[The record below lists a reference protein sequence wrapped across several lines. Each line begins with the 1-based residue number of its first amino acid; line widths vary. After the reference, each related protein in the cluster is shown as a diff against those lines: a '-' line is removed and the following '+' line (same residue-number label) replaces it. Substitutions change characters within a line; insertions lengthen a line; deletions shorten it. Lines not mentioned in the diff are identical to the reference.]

1 MVKDLPAMQEII
13 RDVGSV
19 PGSGRSPGKRNGY
32 PFQYSC
38 LENSTDRGA
47 WQAIVRGIT
56 KCPVNWFETLTL
68 SAQQFRDFL
77 QKICCCRSNP
87 HHRKSVTEEEDG

>member
-47 WQAIVRGIT
+47 WQAIVHGVT
-56 KCPVNWFETLTL
+56 KSQT
-68 SAQQFRDFL
+68 
-77 QKICCCRSNP
+77 
-87 HHRKSVTEEEDG
+87 